1 MLWIH
6 VWFITPLNYGEM
18 DEWIDIPVGLGVGLG
33 HVHIVCLQ
41 FPQNWEFFAPFRFLL
56 LWVKLKDIQMILML
70 NIG

>member
-1 MLWIH
+1 VFVWWSCHVFAPQKARQGMLWIH

-41 FPQNWEFFAPFRFLL
+41 FPQN
-56 LWVKLKDIQMILML
+56 
-70 NIG
+70 